1 MSMLTCVSRRRAFT
15 SRKTADHLRDPSE
28 FKLEEGGGGR
38 GVEEKMGFL
47 NFFKGVGGGGS

>member
-28 FKLEEGGGGR
+28 FKLEEGGGG
-38 GVEEKMGFL
+38 VEEKMGLL